1 MTLNISTIQWNFTI
15 SIWHLFVLFS
25 STQLFLFS
33 TPVQSNTCWIA
44 LPKRTRSSVYPHW
57 WFPFCGVFSVSQV
70 RPNLGNQNQRSNH
83 KLRKM
88 HRVELVPQ
96 GNVVEWGEC
105 EMNAEHFN
113 QRSQQINVWSIS
125 YSQYD
130 APQQKS
136 EQKRHQRTL
145 FVILTQTARIM
156 VFRAYLALE
165 WLFIQLTGPWGVC
178 LMHVLELWKE
188 LLQPHTEFSH

>member
-1 MTLNISTIQWNFTI
+1 
-15 SIWHLFVLFS
+15 
-25 STQLFLFS
+25 
-33 TPVQSNTCWIA
+33 
-44 LPKRTRSSVYPHW
+44 
-57 WFPFCGVFSVSQV
+57 
-70 RPNLGNQNQRSNH
+70 
-83 KLRKM
+83 
-88 HRVELVPQ
+88 
-96 GNVVEWGEC
+96 
-105 EMNAEHFN
+105 MNAEHFN

-165 WLFIQLTGPWGVC
+165 WLFIQLRGPWGVC
-178 LMHVLELWKE
+178 LMHVLEL
-188 LLQPHTEFSH
+188 